1 MAAVLVKLAVFLL
14 LLLDHAAGLAKIA
27 ARSQAPKRKPAAPV
41 KLSSEKNKA
50 RKAAAR
56 LGRHFSLGLFQRLL
70 EEQRVAK
77 AKEEDD
83 ARAIREQ
90 KREDMTQSRRDHL
103 AKNDGDDDPASVE
116 RKKKH
121 DAEQDQYDS
130 LLALMQSPLKS
141 GWSVSSL

>member
-1 MAAVLVKLAVFLL
+1 MQSKTLSKGQEPNLREIVEDGVPLFVGATPP
-14 LLLDHAAGLAKIA
+14 DYTDGEE
-27 ARSQAPKRKPAAPV
+27 RPV
-41 KLSSEKNKA
+41 
-50 RKAAAR
+50 
-56 LGRHFSLGLFQRLL
+56 L